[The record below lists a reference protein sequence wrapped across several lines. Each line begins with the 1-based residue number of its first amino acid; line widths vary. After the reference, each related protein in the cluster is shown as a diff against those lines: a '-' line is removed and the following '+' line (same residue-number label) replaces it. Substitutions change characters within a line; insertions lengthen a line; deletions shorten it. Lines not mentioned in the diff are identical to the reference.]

1 MIAKSSLGSFS
12 LVIAPQ
18 VVLVVHFP
26 FYSCTLLPL
35 QGLALQLIS
44 DLELQEN
51 LLAHSIA
58 GERFLA
64 TTVQRDCIEGMAYQL
79 LVLSFTKP
87 PTLDCM
93 ILRVNH

>member
-1 MIAKSSLGSFS
+1 MITKSSLGSFS

-18 VVLVVHFP
+18 VVLLVP
-26 FYSCTLLPL
+26 CSFYSCTLFTL
-35 QGLALQLIS
+35 QGLVLQLIS

-58 GERFLA
+58 GERSLA
-64 TTVQRDCIEGMAYQL
+64 TTVQRDSIEGMAYQL
-79 LVLSFTKP
+79 LVLSSTKP

-93 ILRVNH
+93 ILRKNH